1 MKNHHKIFVKCR
13 SGRIEVIKA
22 LHQVDGG
29 PLMGA
34 QGWGGGKAPEKY
46 CPFNIWRANKQLKIE
61 KA

>member
-34 QGWGGGKAPEKY
+34 QGGGGGAKRLK
-46 CPFNIWRANKQLKIE
+46 NIALLTSGGQINS
-61 KA
+61 